1 MEEEKTLLVQCLGN
15 SPKLRIIDFLIDN
28 RPFDYSKKEIIEGSG
43 TGKVTFF
50 KVWKELV
57 EFGIVQQT
65 RKYGKA
71 ILFKLNEENEI
82 VKKLLV
88 LEYSLIKQTMNKAV
102 TESEVKNPQKVRVQ
116 NVDF

>member
-43 TGKVTFF
+43 MGKVTFY
-50 KVWKELV
+50 KVWEELIK
-57 EFGIVQQT
+57 FGIMQQT

-71 ILFKLNEENEI
+71 KLFKLNEDSEV

-88 LEYSLIKQTMNKAV
+88 LNYSLIKQTMDKAV
-102 TESEVKNPQKVRVQ
+102 KESETIPQKVRA
-116 NVDF
+116 

>member
-1 MEEEKTLLVQCLGN
+1 MEEEKTLLVQCLGDN
-15 SPKLRIIDFLIDN
+15 PKLRIIDFLIDN
-28 RPFDYSKKEIIEGSG
+28 RPFDYSKKEMIEGSG

-57 EFGIVQQT
+57 KFGIVQQT

-71 ILFKLNEENEI
+71 RLFKLNEENEV

-88 LEYSLIKQTMNKAV
+88 LEYSLIKQTMGKAV
-102 TESEVKNPQKVRVQ
+102 IESEIETSHKVRV
-116 NVDF
+116 

>member
-43 TGKVTFF
+43 MGKVTFF

-57 EFGIVQQT
+57 MFGIVQQT

-71 ILFKLNEENEI
+71 KLFKLNEGNEI

-88 LEYSLIKQTMNKAV
+88 LNYSLIKQAMDKAV
-102 TESEVKNPQKVRVQ
+102 AESKIGTPQKVELKS
-116 NVDF
+116 